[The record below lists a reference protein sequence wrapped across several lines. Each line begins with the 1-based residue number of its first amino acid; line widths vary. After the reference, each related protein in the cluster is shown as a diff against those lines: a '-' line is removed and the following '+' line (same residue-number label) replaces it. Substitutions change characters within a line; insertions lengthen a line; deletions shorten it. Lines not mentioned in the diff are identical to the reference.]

1 MAYNGF
7 LIKTGD
13 YIIPA
18 DRYIRSDSYQ
28 AGVSLRT
35 VDTYTDANG
44 CEHIEATE
52 PKTISI
58 SFETPALLTGA
69 EFEELMAQI
78 RANYTE
84 AETRRSTVTAY
95 IPETGGYITQ
105 SARLADVTP
114 SVYRISSDTVW
125 YNSVRFTW
133 TGGAYDG

>member
-1 MAYNGF
+1 MSYNGF
-7 LIKTGD
+7 LLKIGA

-35 VDTYTDANG
+35 MDTYTDANG
-44 CEHIEATE
+44 CEHIETAE
-52 PKTISI
+52 PKILNV
-58 SFETPALLTGA
+58 SFETPALLTGE
-69 EFEELMAQI
+69 EFEALMARI

-84 AETRRSTVTAY
+84 AATRRSTVTAY
-95 IPETGGYITQ
+95 IPETGGYVTQ

-114 SVYRISSDTVW
+114 SVYRISGDTVW
-125 YNSVRFTW
+125 YNAIRFTW

>member
-44 CEHIEATE
+44 CEHI
-52 PKTISI
+52 
-58 SFETPALLTGA
+58 
-69 EFEELMAQI
+69 
-78 RANYTE
+78 
-84 AETRRSTVTAY
+84 
-95 IPETGGYITQ
+95 TQ

>member
-1 MAYNGF
+1 MSYNGF
-7 LIKTGD
+7 LLKIGD

-35 VDTYTDANG
+35 MDTYTDANG
-44 CEHIEATE
+44 CEHIETAE
-52 PKTISI
+52 PKILNV
-58 SFETPALLTGA
+58 SFETPALLTGT
-69 EFEELMAQI
+69 EFGELMAQI

-84 AETRRSTVTAY
+84 TATRRSTVTAY
-95 IPETGGYITQ
+95 IPETGGYVTQ

-114 SVYRISSDTVW
+114 SVYRISGDTVW
-125 YNSVRFTW
+125 YNAIRFTW

>member
-1 MAYNGF
+1 MSYNGF

-13 YIIPA
+13 FIIPA
-18 DRYIRSDSYQ
+18 DRCIRPDSYQ

-35 VDTYTDANG
+35 VDTYTDADG
-44 CEHIEATE
+44 LEHTETVE
-52 PKTISI
+52 PKLLNV
-58 SFETPALLTGA
+58 SFETPAMLTGQ

-114 SVYRISSDTVW
+114 SVYRISGNTVW
-125 YNSVRFTW
+125 YNAVRFSW